1 MNTIMLQQLLET
13 IQKNGYLLPQNIDL
27 NQLSLH
33 MLEHIGTLDSYLR
46 DQLIYSTFS
55 HFISRNYFDTDQL
68 EKLLTLTLE
77 EQYLFCGITSNKND
91 NVFTRSFT
99 TLLIALIL
107 CADNKTNF
115 LTQETIFTIKEK
127 LVDYMNQEMDLR
139 GYVDP
144 HGWAHSV
151 AHTADAFD
159 ALIHNPKLPK
169 QCYEE
174 LTHCLLNKIF
184 FYSIV
189 YHFDEDER
197 IITPLLSMIANGF
210 PQKQLFEIIR
220 VKLNLLPIYKT
231 RLPINKYCNLCTN
244 VKTFLRSLYFRT
256 VHNIQL
262 TYTASQAEVMLKELP
277 SFY

>member
-27 NQLSLH
+27 NQLSIH

-55 HFISRNYFDTDQL
+55 YLISRDYFPGAQL
-68 EKLLTLTLE
+68 EKLLILTLE
-77 EQYLFCGITSNKND
+77 EQYLYCGITSNDND
-91 NVFTRSFT
+91 SVFTRSFT

-115 LTQETIFTIKEK
+115 LPPEMIIIVKEK
-127 LVDYMNQEMDLR
+127 LVDYMNQEIDLR
-139 GYVDP
+139 GYVHP

-151 AHTADAFD
+151 AHAADTFD
-159 ALIHNPKLPK
+159 ALIHNPKLP
-169 QCYEE
+169 QQYYEE

-184 FYSIV
+184 VYSIV

-197 IITPLLSMIANGF
+197 IITPLLSMISKGF
-210 PQKQLFEIIR
+210 SQKQFFEIIR
-220 VKLNLLPIYKT
+220 IKLNLLPQYKA
-231 RLPINKYCNLCTN
+231 RLPVNDFCNLCTN
-244 VKTFLRSLYFRT
+244 IKTFLRSLYFRT
-256 VHNIQL
+256 VSNIQFSNI
-262 TYTASQAEVMLKELP
+262 TSQAEIMLKELP
-277 SFY
+277 TFY

>member
-33 MLEHIGTLDSYLR
+33 MLEHIGTLDGYFR

-55 HFISRNYFDTDQL
+55 HLISRDYFPEAQL
-68 EKLLTLTLE
+68 EKLLMLTLE
-77 EQYLFCGITSNKND
+77 EQYLYCGITSD
-91 NVFTRSFT
+91 NTNSVFTRSFT

-115 LTQETIFTIKEK
+115 LTQETILTVKEK
-127 LVDYMNQEMDLR
+127 LVDYMNQEIDLR
-139 GYVDP
+139 GYVQP
-144 HGWAHSV
+144 YGWAHSI
-151 AHTADAFD
+151 AHASDAFD
-159 ALIHNPKLPK
+159 ALIHNPKLPP
-169 QCYEE
+169 QYYEE

-184 FYSIV
+184 VYSIV

-197 IITPLLSMIANGF
+197 IITPLLSMISLGF
-210 PQKQLFEIIR
+210 SQKQLFDTIR
-220 VKLNLLPIYKT
+220 IKLNLLPIYKA
-231 RLPINKYCNLCTN
+231 RLPINEYCNLCSN
-244 VKTFLRSLYFRT
+244 IKNFLRSLYFRS

-277 SFY
+277 TFY

>member
-1 MNTIMLQQLLET
+1 MNTFVLQHLLET
-13 IQKNGYLLPQNIDL
+13 IQKNGYLMPQNIDL
-27 NQLSLH
+27 NQLSMH

-55 HFISRNYFDTDQL
+55 YLISRNYFDTAQL

-77 EQYLFCGITSNKND
+77 EQYLFRGITSNEND

-107 CADNKTNF
+107 CEDNKTDF
-115 LTQETIFTIKEK
+115 LPQETIITVKEK
-127 LVDYMNQEMDLR
+127 LVDYMNQEIDLR

-151 AHTADAFD
+151 AHAADTFD
-159 ALIHNPKLPK
+159 ALIHNSKLPH
-169 QCYEE
+169 QYYEE

-184 FYSIV
+184 VYSIV

-197 IITPLLSMIANGF
+197 IITPLLSMISKGF
-210 PQKQLFEIIR
+210 SQKQLFEIIR
-220 VKLNLLPIYKT
+220 IKLNLLPQYKAK
-231 RLPINKYCNLCTN
+231 LPVNDFCTLCTN
-244 VKTFLRSLYFRT
+244 IKTFLRSLYFRT
-256 VHNIQL
+256 VSNIKFSNI
-262 TYTASQAEVMLKELP
+262 TSQAEMMLKELP
-277 SFY
+277 AFY

>member
-1 MNTIMLQQLLET
+1 MLQQLLET
-13 IQKNGYLLPQNIDL
+13 IQKNGYLLPQNTDL

-55 HFISRNYFDTDQL
+55 YFISGDYFDTAQL

-77 EQYLFCGITSNKND
+77 EQYLYCGIISNID
-91 NVFTRSFT
+91 DSVFTRSFT

-115 LTQETIFTIKEK
+115 LTQETVMIVKEK
-127 LVDYMNQEMDLR
+127 LVDYMNQEIDLR

-151 AHTADAFD
+151 AHAADAFD
-159 ALIHNPKLPK
+159 ALIQNSKLLQ

-174 LTHCLLNKIF
+174 LAHCLLNKIF
-184 FYSIV
+184 VYSIV

-197 IITPLLSMIANGF
+197 IITPLLSMISKGF
-210 PQKQLFEIIR
+210 PQNQLFEIIH
-220 VKLNLLPIYKT
+220 VKLNLLPQYKT
-231 RLPINKYCNLCTN
+231 RLLVNEFCSLCTN
-244 VKTFLRSLYFRT
+244 IKTFLRSLYFRT
-256 VHNIQL
+256 IHNMQFSYL
-262 TYTASQAEVMLKELP
+262 ASQAEAMLNKLP